1 MMRTAYVLLTASIL
15 ALLPLSCGSVL
26 PVSPAP
32 IYYRLVYE
40 PAPVPCD
47 RSFAGGGVRVWRFT
61 EASPFDRA
69 EMTVLGPGEEVTF
82 AGTNRWVSTP
92 GRLVADSL
100 IRDLTMGTTFPQVV
114 SGENPAAVPYEITGR
129 VFEFGWVERKGLGKA
144 VLEVE
149 VSLVRR
155 SGTPEV
161 IARRR
166 YEVESAPFAQ
176 DSASAFA
183 AAMSEA
189 VGRFSREVRVD
200 FCNAAAEFA
209 QPSSTSASAGD
220 RGGSVPPAETGKGA
234 GSP

>member
-1 MMRTAYVLLTASIL
+1 MMRTLSVLLTASIL
-15 ALLPLSCGSVL
+15 ALLPLSCSSVL

-47 RSFAGGGVRVWRFT
+47 RSFPGGGVRVWRFT

-82 AGTNRWVSTP
+82 SSTNRWVSTP

-100 IRDLTMGTTFPQVV
+100 IRDLTMGRTFPRVV
-114 SGENPAAVPYEITGR
+114 SGEDPASVPYEITGR
-129 VFEFGWVERKGLGKA
+129 VFEFGWLEREGSGKA

-166 YEVESAPFAQ
+166 YVVESEPFTQ
-176 DSASAFA
+176 DAASAFA

-200 FCNAAAEFA
+200 FCKAAAESSK
-209 QPSSTSASAGD
+209 PSSASASAGD
-220 RGGSVPPAETGKGA
+220 RDGSVPPAETDKGA